1 MEKIELREG
10 TTLEEAALVLLS
22 EKLKGNHVY
31 CEFAGHKLFSDDITM
46 DKAHLIVYGVTRKI
60 YKENKELDHTVTA
73 EKIIAGLKFI
83 AENPDITQAE
93 LINGL
98 MALGCTFTFDD
109 VRSQMH
115 TTEEELFAGIA
126 HGDLACGAYVI
137 VNMRNSLTER
147 EFFKHSLL
155 LADGDTSIYN
165 FIRIATWD
173 PTYTK
178 EKIAAKN
185 NAPKLNKSLK

>member
-31 CEFAGHKLFSDDITM
+31 CEF
-46 DKAHLIVYGVTRKI
+46 
-60 YKENKELDHTVTA
+60 
-73 EKIIAGLKFI
+73 AGLKFI

-155 LADGDTSIYN
+155 LADGETSIYN